1 MRQLRSFAG
10 CMGLASLALAVCV
23 AAPAFAQGA
32 MDTPTIE
39 VVRSNRAQVTMR
51 VTAGPSGTPGGVY
64 VEWMNYADYTE
75 YGGWPTDPYD
85 PSLYYCQFAGVPTWH
100 VNGAGTYQLG
110 PGESIEVVL
119 GALFDETGVAT
130 DYTSEMPEGGHFVI
144 RARAEGFGATAE
156 SPNTGTIEA
165 FSAPNPNNCTF
176 TQGYW
181 KNHASAWPVSSLT
194 LGTVTYTKP
203 QLLSILGTPAV
214 GNGLIVL
221 SHQLIATKLNI
232 ANGAI
237 ATGISSTVA
246 SADALIGGLVCP
258 PVGSGY
264 LTPSSTN
271 GLTNT
276 LDDWNN
282 GVTGPGHC
290 ASTPAR
296 ESTWG
301 RIKSIYRN

>member
-1 MRQLRSFAG
+1 MPRQLRSLIRWSLVSSLLSSAFFA
-10 CMGLASLALAVCV
+10 AS
-23 AAPAFAQGA
+23 AFAQGA

-39 VVRSNRAQVTMR
+39 VVRSNRAQVTLR

-64 VEWMNYADYTE
+64 VEWMNYTDYTE
-75 YGGWPTDPYD
+75 YGGWPSDPYD
-85 PSLYYCQFAGVPTWH
+85 PALYYCQFNGVPTWH

-110 PGESIEVVL
+110 GGESIELVL

-156 SPNTGTIEA
+156 SPNTETIEA
-165 FSAPNPNNCTF
+165 FSAANPDNCTF

-203 QLLSILGTPAV
+203 QLLSILGTPAG
-214 GNGLIVL
+214 GNGLIIL

-258 PVGSGY
+258 PVGTGY
-264 LTPSSTN
+264 LAPSSTN

-290 ASTPAR
+290 GSVPAR
-296 ESTWG
+296 PFT
-301 RIKSIYRN
+301 KSLTR